1 MECSLDP
8 NLLRDMTE
16 YIMPQNG
23 EGGSGERET
32 ERETETDRDRET
44 ETRGRQRQRKRK
56 GRPKGGHIKEKESG
70 GEREDNRKW
79 SCQEDEL

>member
-32 ERETETDRDRET
+32 EIETETDRERVGET
-44 ETRGRQRQRKRK
+44 ETEGLTWRSLIGPLLCTIEELCGK
-56 GRPKGGHIKEKESG
+56 GE
-70 GEREDNRKW
+70 ER
-79 SCQEDEL
+79 L